1 MSNFET
7 RTVQDT
13 LEGEEKELAP
23 SHLPPPRA
31 NSDRRPRISSCSSA
45 AADQN
50 AHPKLRHAASSG
62 GFTSAAD
69 PTSNDGG
76 GLRRR
81 ARTSSYRRERR
92 PTAESPGGDDHQHRM
107 ATFRHQSSIMMDD
120 SELPYA
126 DDDDEG
132 DGAAAAAAAAIR
144 PVMQTARQRR
154 FARSQSECVPS
165 APGAATVSRWD
176 GNSALLPAV
185 ELQNQSHCKF

>member
-1 MSNFET
+1 MSNLGS
-7 RTVQDT
+7 RTMQDT

-23 SHLPPPRA
+23 SHLPPPGA
-31 NSDRRPRISSCSSA
+31 NSDRRPRISSCSS

-69 PTSNDGG
+69 PTSQDAS

-92 PTAESPGGDDHQHRM
+92 PTAESPGDDHQHRM
-107 ATFRHQSSIMMDD
+107 ATFRHQSSIMVDD

-132 DGAAAAAAAAIR
+132 DGAAAAAAAAAIR

-176 GNSALLPAV
+176 GNSAL
-185 ELQNQSHCKF
+185 